1 MERPGAGSWRRIKEY
16 ILYRCGQQILS
27 VTICRDLEDLR
38 TVKALQETIHRFQ
51 TLLEVE
57 PQAVVCDLHPKY
69 NSTVV
74 AEELGYP
81 IIRVQH
87 HYAHILS
94 CMTENDCEDPVIGVS
109 FDGTGYGTDGTI
121 WGGEILLADYESFE
135 RFGSITPFL
144 QIGGDASAKEGW
156 RIAVSMIYG
165 YTKDRKKHGRS

>member
-1 MERPGAGSWRRIKEY
+1 M
-16 ILYRCGQQILS
+16 
-27 VTICRDLEDLR
+27 
-38 TVKALQETIHRFQ
+38 
-51 TLLEVE
+51 
-57 PQAVVCDLHPKY
+57 
-69 NSTVV
+69 V
-74 AEELGYP
+74 AKELGHP
-81 IIRVQH
+81 IIQVQH

-121 WGGEILLADYESFE
+121 WGGEILLADYEGFE

-165 YTKDRKKHGRS
+165 YTKDRQKAWRS